1 MATLPVTVSADT
13 YRRLVNFPLPGGAIS
28 GSANPDSSVTF
39 QLDADLH
46 HRLRHI
52 DADVELA
59 LRFLMGLRP
68 H

>member
-28 GSANPDSSVTF
+28 GAANPDGSVTF

-46 HRLRHI
+46 HQLRHI
-52 DADVELA
+52 DADPELA
-59 LRFLMGLRP
+59 LHHLLSIP
-68 H
+68 HG